1 MQLFATRTYERAIR
15 KLVSE
20 ATRRTMEATIIAGP
34 DEAPVM
40 RGTGGIRKL
49 RWAGSGRGKQ
59 GGIRTIYFYH
69 AGAEVIYLLTAY
81 AKADRDD
88 LTQADKKVLS
98 RLVAEIKKERIG
110 K

>member
-1 MQLFATRTYERAIR
+1 M
-15 KLVSE
+15 V
-20 ATRRTMEATIIAGP
+20 
-34 DEAPVM
+34 
-40 RGTGGIRKL
+40 
-49 RWAGSGRGKQ
+49 
-59 GGIRTIYFYH
+59 YFYH